1 MIVVSFRAIASVS
14 TCMTVIWTDKILHIP
29 TDGYFNQ
36 WSGGRW
42 FCRSVDAHLC
52 TAVSV
57 AKPFLSFDH
66 QFVKDR
72 CFLLVCYVQCSVMKP
87 WLLATERTA
96 LRIITVVV
104 IGKTNYKGK
113 WINSAVGFSFLFFN
127 SNILV
132 EDHCVTKIPL
142 LPLICDLLLFWLK
155 LIAKTLVTHLFIFL
169 RSRVSVMTHFKIKY
183 IFLLL
188 WLFIFVHGASWAVK
202 WGLKGTQALC
212 HGKPN
217 NRFD

>member
-52 TAVSV
+52 MAVSV

-132 EDHCVTKIPL
+132 EESLCYKDTFVTTDMWPPSILAEVNCKDPGNSFIY
-142 LPLICDLLLFWLK
+142 FLK
-155 LIAKTLVTHLFIFL
+155 E
-169 RSRVSVMTHFKIKY
+169 SS
-183 IFLLL
+183 
-188 WLFIFVHGASWAVK
+188 
-202 WGLKGTQALC
+202 LC
-212 HGKPN
+212 YDS
-217 NRFD
+217 F

>member
-1 MIVVSFRAIASVS
+1 M
-14 TCMTVIWTDKILHIP
+14 
-29 TDGYFNQ
+29 
-36 WSGGRW
+36 
-42 FCRSVDAHLC
+42 DAHLC

-72 CFLLVCYVQCSVMKP
+72 CFLLVCYVQCLVMKP

-188 WLFIFVHGASWAVK
+188 
-202 WGLKGTQALC
+202 
-212 HGKPN
+212 
-217 NRFD
+217 